1 MKKTSIIALII
12 LAIIALVTIFVN
24 IVSNRD
30 MDEVSF
36 YFFSLKDADAS
47 IVTYKN
53 TVIMID
59 TGEEKDKKEI
69 QEELKGKKIQKI
81 DYLILTHP
89 DKDHIGNAKYL
100 IENYEIGTIFQTDY
114 DKDSE
119 LQEELNRSIEE
130 NKIENELVS
139 NTVNIQIE
147 NMIMEIQPPNA
158 KYKDSNNNSLVVT
171 ISYNGKIALFAGDIK
186 EERMEEILPNLEEVD
201 LLKYPY
207 HGRKSKLSKEFI
219 QKLKPKMTVITGAN
233 PDENIISNLKNI
245 GSKVRLTSEQYVEI
259 IFE

>member
-233 PDENIISNLKNI
+233 PDENIINDLKNI

>member
-1 MKKTSIIALII
+1 MKKASIIVLSI
-12 LAIIALVTIFVN
+12 LAIIVLGIICMYITK
-24 IVSNRD
+24 NRD
-30 MDEVSF
+30 IDKVFF

-47 IVTYKN
+47 IITYKN

-59 TGEEKDKKEI
+59 TGEEKDKTEI
-69 QEELKGKKIQKI
+69 QEELKKRNIHKI

-119 LQEELNRSIEE
+119 IQEELNRTIEE
-130 NKIENELVS
+130 SKVENEIVN

-147 NMIMEIQPPNA
+147 NMIMEIQPPNT

-171 ISYNGKIALFAGDIK
+171 IAYNGKKALFTGDIK

-207 HGRKSKLSKEFI
+207 HGRESKFSKEFI
-219 QKLKPKMTVITGAN
+219 QKLKPKMTVITGSN
-233 PDENIISNLKNI
+233 PDENIINDLKNI

>member
-69 QEELKGKKIQKI
+69 QEELKGKKYRK
-81 DYLILTHP
+81 LI
-89 DKDHIGNAKYL
+89 I
-100 IENYEIGTIFQTDY
+100 
-114 DKDSE
+114 
-119 LQEELNRSIEE
+119 
-130 NKIENELVS
+130 
-139 NTVNIQIE
+139 
-147 NMIMEIQPPNA
+147 
-158 KYKDSNNNSLVVT
+158 
-171 ISYNGKIALFAGDIK
+171 
-186 EERMEEILPNLEEVD
+186 
-201 LLKYPY
+201 
-207 HGRKSKLSKEFI
+207 
-219 QKLKPKMTVITGAN
+219 
-233 PDENIISNLKNI
+233 
-245 GSKVRLTSEQYVEI
+245 
-259 IFE
+259 

>member
-12 LAIIALVTIFVN
+12 LAIIALGAIFVN

-119 LQEELNRSIEE
+119 LQEELNRTIEE
-130 NKIENELVS
+130 KKVENELVT

-171 ISYNGKIALFAGDIK
+171 ISYNGKKALFAGDIK

-207 HGRKSKLSKEFI
+207 HGRESKLSKEFI

-233 PDENIISNLKNI
+233 PDENIINDLKNI

>member
-12 LAIIALVTIFVN
+12 LAIIALGAIFVN

-47 IVTYKN
+47 IITYKN

-69 QEELKGKKIQKI
+69 QEELKDKKIQKI

-119 LQEELNRSIEE
+119 LQEELNRTIEE
-130 NKIENELVS
+130 NKVENELVT

-171 ISYNGKIALFAGDIK
+171 ISYNGKKALFAGDIK

-207 HGRKSKLSKEFI
+207 HGQESKLSKEFI

-233 PDENIISNLKNI
+233 PDENIINDLKNI